1 MVVRRGVW
9 LQGSVTW
16 KNQRNRTFAKKNE
29 NANESYQIPN
39 ESHQNR
45 APDYSHIKEVILC
58 GTSFR
63 QLSDEA
69 PKFEIGLGSDQSDLL
84 AFVCFVLKALSA
96 RAPRSLPNIA
106 KYLITGRFVE
116 NFNERIDAGEKDFC
130 FLRLRTLSNRDR
142 SMPQRSGQSTPSL
155 FMMSKKIANHK
166 SSFMR
171 DNLAKELVSYGRIYG
186 YIEDME
192 DIFMSGG
199 GNGLAKYLAR
209 INPGRHIAL
218 PPIPKSSK
226 TLYLECDWLTP
237 DQLRT
242 PGILRAQ
249 MRRGRPLKTKICETA
264 AEEKTSTATLER
276 VSNVDADIGGW
287 VMSW

>member
-1 MVVRRGVW
+1 MCGYKARLHGKIKEIVR
-9 LQGSVTW
+9 S
-16 KNQRNRTFAKKNE
+16 KNE
-29 NANESYQIPN
+29 NANEQIPN

-58 GTSFR
+58 GTNFR
-63 QLSDEA
+63 ELSDEA

-130 FLRLRTLSNRDR
+130 FLRLETVTNPDMSV
-142 SMPQRSGQSTPSL
+142 PQHTGQSFPSI
-155 FMMSKKIANHK
+155 FMMSKKIVNYK
-166 SSFMR
+166 LPYMQR
-171 DNLAKELVSYGRIYG
+171 DNLAKELSSYRRIYG

-192 DIFMSGG
+192 DVFMSGG
-199 GNGLAKYLAR
+199 GNGLAKYLAT

-218 PPIPKSSK
+218 PPISKSSK
-226 TLYLECDWLTP
+226 TLYLECDWVTP

-249 MRRGRPLKTKICETA
+249 MRRGLPLKTKICETA